1 MQRQETKT
9 SQLCWHPLVVTYKL
23 QHSRDIIEIKRKI
36 HRHLGGLDQNPSQ
49 NNQGNLASASL
60 KTLSEKNQRD
70 KIFQGKKSTEQTTGT
85 TRESL
90 TKIIIHAAQELAI
103 FIRSFPT
110 GKT

>member
-23 QHSRDIIEIKRKI
+23 QHSRDIIEIKSTI

-60 KTLSEKNQRD
+60 KTLSEKT
-70 KIFQGKKSTEQTTGT
+70 KGIKSFKGKRVQNKQQEQ
-85 TRESL
+85 
-90 TKIIIHAAQELAI
+90 QEN
-103 FIRSFPT
+103 P
-110 GKT
+110 